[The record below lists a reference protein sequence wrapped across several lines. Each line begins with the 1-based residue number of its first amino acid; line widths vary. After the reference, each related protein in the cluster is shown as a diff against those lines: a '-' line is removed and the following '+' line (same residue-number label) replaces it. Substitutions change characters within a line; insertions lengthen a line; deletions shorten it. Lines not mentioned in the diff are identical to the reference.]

1 MTAVWIIAGLVL
13 LVIGAEALVRGAS
26 RVALRF
32 GTPPLVIGL
41 TVVAFGTSAPEVGVS
56 IDAARSGRDD
66 VAFGNVIGSN
76 TFNVLFILGASALI
90 APLAVAR
97 KLVRIDIPLM
107 IGTSMLAAWMA
118 SDLYVS
124 RTEGIALLCLLVVF
138 TWATVRFSKNDPE
151 PAAPAAPEAAPP
163 PRILPNA
170 ALVAGGLGL
179 LILGSRWF
187 VEGAS
192 DLARSLGVDELTIGL
207 TLVAAG
213 TSLPEVATS
222 IMASIRG
229 QRDIA
234 IGNVVGSNI
243 FNILGVLGASAVAA
257 PDGLHVARSAVS
269 FDTPVMLAAAAGC
282 LPLAWT
288 GFRIGRREGLLLLA
302 MYVAYTGF
310 VVLDSRDHDAVPFY
324 GRVMTTVVLPLV
336 VAGIAVSVALAWKRR
351 GKETAS

>member
-1 MTAVWIIAGLVL
+1 MTAVWILAGLVL

-26 RVALRF
+26 RIALRL
-32 GTPPLVIGL
+32 GVPPLVIGL

-76 TFNVLFILGASALI
+76 TFNVLFILGASALV
-90 APLAVAR
+90 APLVVAR
-97 KLVRIDIPLM
+97 KLVRIDIPVM

-118 SDLYVS
+118 SDLRV
-124 RTEGIALLCLLVVF
+124 TLWEGVALLALLVVF

-151 PAAPAAPEAAPP
+151 PAGAPVSDAPP
-163 PRILPNA
+163 PRFLPNA
-170 ALVAGGLGL
+170 AMAIAGLGL
-179 LILGSRWF
+179 LMLGSSWF
-187 VEGAS
+187 VDGAS
-192 DLARSLGVDELTIGL
+192 ELARSFGVDELTIGL

-222 IMASIRG
+222 ILASIRG

-243 FNILGVLGASAVAA
+243 FNILGVLGAAAVAA
-257 PDGLHVARSAVS
+257 PDGLRVSQTAVS

-288 GFRIGRREGLLLLA
+288 GFRIGRREGVVLLA
-302 MYVAYTGF
+302 MYLAYTGF
-310 VVLDSRDHDAVPFY
+310 IVLDAQNHAAVPFY
-324 GRVMTTVVLPLV
+324 GRVMTAVVLPLV
-336 VAGIAVSVALAWKRR
+336 VAGIAWSVARAWRRR
-351 GKETAS
+351 GEVSPG